1 MNEGRRQ
8 EETPSVRVR
17 AEAAAW
23 VAQIHGEEH
32 TLERD
37 ARLRAWLGE
46 SDEHRRAFDR
56 LTRAWEQA
64 GKIRLRARHDAVA
77 GEPQRRAKF
86 GPWAAAAAAT
96 LVLAVSAAV
105 YYLRVD
111 AVVTDVGQQRVRLL
125 PDGTRVT
132 LNTNTRIEVNYDEHA
147 RRVRLIRGEAWFEV
161 AKRPTWPFV
170 VSVDGEVI
178 RALGTSFIVRH
189 DDAQDLSVTLVEGR
203 VSVAPVEERAEPSDA
218 QVLVPGERLV
228 FSQHVAAAVDRPDLT
243 RVTAWRQGRVEF
255 DATSLAD
262 AAGEMNR
269 YSKTRVI
276 LATADLA
283 RLRIGGVFRAGDSE
297 EFVRIVISAFGLRAD
312 RRGRDIVL
320 SEASRTI
327 P

>member
-1 MNEGRRQ
+1 MSETRQ
-8 EETPSVRVR
+8 PQETPSARVR

-32 TLERD
+32 SPEGD

-46 SDEHRRAFDR
+46 SDDHRRAFDR
-56 LTRAWEQA
+56 LTRAWEQG
-64 GKIRLRARHDAVA
+64 GKIRLRARHDALA
-77 GEPQRRAKF
+77 TQPRRRSRF
-86 GPWAAAAAAT
+86 VPWAAAAAVVMAIG
-96 LVLAVSAAV
+96 AAV
-105 YYLRVD
+105 YYMRVD
-111 AVVTDVGQQRVRLL
+111 AVVTDIGQQQVRLL
-125 PDGTRVT
+125 RDGTRVT
-132 LNTNTRIEVNYDEHA
+132 LNTNTRIEVNYDGQA

-161 AKRPTWPFV
+161 AKSATWPFL
-170 VSVDGEVI
+170 VSVDGEVV

-189 DDAQDLSVTLVEGR
+189 DGAQDLSVTLVEGR
-203 VSVAPVEERAEPSDA
+203 VSVTPVDQNAEPGDA
-218 QVLVPGERLV
+218 QVLAPGQRLV
-228 FSQHVAAAVDRPDLT
+228 LSRHATAALDRPDLT

-276 LATADLA
+276 LADADLA

-297 EFVRIVISAFGLRAD
+297 EFVRIVSSAFGLHAD
-312 RRGRDIVL
+312 RQGRDIVL
-320 SEASRTI
+320 SVPSRTL